1 MDMLAYQLEA
11 LKTDQVPRPAQAADA
26 DSSLV
31 VPLLG
36 LAGETGELLTEY
48 KKRLRDGEAH
58 RMFKDR
64 VSEELGDLLWYV
76 ANVASKFELN
86 LNVIAESNLKKVRD
100 RWGEGRAASAVDFD
114 AGYPE
119 PERFPRRFEMD
130 FTEVRVEGR
139 VKMRLLKDGKPVG
152 NELTDNAYDPDDGYR
167 FHDVFHCGYAA
178 VLGWSPVIR
187 KLHGRKRK
195 SNATVDE
202 VEDGAR
208 AAAIEEGLSAMV
220 FEYARL
226 HNFLDGV
233 PALDYSLLRTVKE
246 VTSQLEV
253 SKCGLGSWEKAILQ
267 GFAVWRELKRNH
279 GGRVLIDLDAHTISY
294 VGKPTKDDSA
304 PIP

>member
-1 MDMLAYQLEA
+1 ME
-11 LKTDQVPRPAQAADA
+11 
-26 DSSLV
+26 
-31 VPLLG
+31 
-36 LAGETGELLTEY
+36 
-48 KKRLRDGEAH
+48 
-58 RMFKDR
+58 
-64 VSEELGDLLWYV
+64 
-76 ANVASKFELN
+76 
-86 LNVIAESNLKKVRD
+86 
-100 RWGEGRAASAVDFD
+100 
-114 AGYPE
+114 
-119 PERFPRRFEMD
+119 
-130 FTEVRVEGR
+130 FTEVMVEGR

-167 FHDVFHCGYAA
+167 FHDVFHCAYAA

-233 PALDYSLLRTVKE
+233 AALDYSLLRTVKE

-267 GFAVWRELKRNH
+267 GFEVWRELKRH
-279 GGRVLIDLDAHTISY
+279 SGGRVLVDLNAQRISY
-294 VGKPTKDDSA
+294 QGEPSKT
-304 PIP
+304 IHG

>member
-1 MDMLAYQLEA
+1 MDMRAFQLEA
-11 LKTDQVPRPAQAADA
+11 QKTDQLPSPARAAEVDA
-26 DSSLV
+26 SLV

-48 KKRLRDGEAH
+48 KKLLRDGEAH

-76 ANVASKFELN
+76 ANVASKFDLD
-86 LNVIAESNLKKVRD
+86 LNVIAEANLKKVRD
-100 RWGEGRAASAVDFD
+100 RWGEVQAAGAVDFD
-114 AGYPE
+114 AEYPE
-119 PERFPRRFEMD
+119 TERFPRRFEMD
-130 FTEVRVEGR
+130 FTEVMVEGL

-167 FHDVFHCGYAA
+167 FHDVFHCAYAA

-220 FEYARL
+220 FEYARQ
-226 HNFLDGV
+226 HNFLEGV
-233 PALDYSLLRTVKE
+233 VALDYSLLRTVKG

-253 SKCGLGSWEKAILQ
+253 SKCGLGSWERAILQ
-267 GFAVWRELKRNH
+267 GFEVWRELKRH
-279 GGRVLIDLDAHTISY
+279 RGGRVLADLNGQRISY
-294 VGKPTKDDSA
+294 QGEPGQATQG
-304 PIP
+304 

>member
-1 MDMLAYQLEA
+1 MDMRAYQLDA
-11 LKTDQVPRPAQAADA
+11 LKTDQVPRLARGTSADA
-26 DSSLV
+26 DSGLI

-48 KKRLRDGEAH
+48 KKRLRDGAAH

-64 VSEELGDLLWYV
+64 VSEELGDLLWYL
-76 ANVASKFELN
+76 ANVASKFDLDLN
-86 LNVIAESNLKKVRD
+86 AIAELNLKKVND
-100 RWGEGRAASAVDFD
+100 RWGQGRVALGGDFD
-114 AGYPE
+114 TGYPE
-119 PERFPRRFEMD
+119 TERLPRRFEME

-139 VKMRLLKDGKPVG
+139 VKMRLLKDGQPVG

-167 FHDVFHCGYAA
+167 FHDVFHCAYAA

-187 KLHGRKRK
+187 KLQGRKRK

-220 FEYARL
+220 FEYARQ

-233 PALDYSLLRTVKE
+233 VAVDHNLLRTIKG

-253 SKCGLGSWEKAILQ
+253 SRCGLGSWEKAVLQ
-267 GFAVWRELKRNH
+267 GFEVWRELKKH
-279 GGRVLIDLDAHTISY
+279 LGGRVLVDLDGRRISY
-294 VGKPTKDDSA
+294 EGA
-304 PIP
+304 PAATTEP

>member
-1 MDMLAYQLEA
+1 MDMRTYQLEA
-11 LKTDQVPRPAQAADA
+11 LKTDQVPRPLQAGEADA
-26 DSSLV
+26 SLI

-36 LAGETGELLTEY
+36 LSGETGELLTEY

-76 ANVASKFELN
+76 ANVASKFDLD
-86 LNVIAESNLKKVRD
+86 LGVIAESNLKKVHD
-100 RWGEGRAASAVDFD
+100 RWGEGRSGGSAEFD

-119 PERFPRRFEMD
+119 SERFQRRFEIE
-130 FTEVRVEGR
+130 FTEVMVDGR
-139 VKMRLLKDGKPVG
+139 VKVRLLTDGKPVG

-167 FHDVFHCGYAA
+167 FHDVFHCAYAA
-178 VLGWSPVIR
+178 FLGWSPVMR

-195 SNATVDE
+195 SNTTVDE

-220 FEYARL
+220 FEYARQ
-226 HNFLDGV
+226 HNFLEGI
-233 PALDYSLLRTVKE
+233 PALDYSLLRTVKD

-253 SKCGLGSWEKAILQ
+253 SKCGIGSWEKAILQ
-267 GFAVWRELKRNH
+267 GFAVWRDLKRSR
-279 GGRVLIDLDAHTISY
+279 GGRVLVDLDARRISY
-294 VGKPTKDDSA
+294 LGPVNKKT
-304 PIP
+304 

>member
-1 MDMLAYQLEA
+1 MDMRAYQLEA
-11 LKTDQVPRPAQAADA
+11 LKTDQVPSQARAVEADA
-26 DSSLV
+26 SLV

-76 ANVASKFELN
+76 ANVASKFDLN
-86 LNVIAESNLKKVRD
+86 LNVIAESNLNKVRD
-100 RWGEGRAASAVDFD
+100 RWGEGQAAAFVDFD

-119 PERFPRRFEMD
+119 AERFPRRFEMD
-130 FTEVRVEGR
+130 FTEVQVEGQ
-139 VKMRLLKDGKPVG
+139 VKMRLLKDSRPVG

-167 FHDVFHCGYAA
+167 FHDVFHCAYAA

-187 KLHGRKRK
+187 KLHGCKRK

-220 FEYARL
+220 FEYARQ

-233 PALDYSLLRTVKE
+233 TGLDYSLLRIVKG

-253 SKCGLGSWEKAILQ
+253 MKCGLGSWENAILQ
-267 GFAVWRELKRNH
+267 GFAVWRELKRNR
-279 GGRVLIDLDAHTISY
+279 GGRVLVDLDAHTISY
-294 VGKPTKDDSA
+294 VGKPA
-304 PIP
+304 QA